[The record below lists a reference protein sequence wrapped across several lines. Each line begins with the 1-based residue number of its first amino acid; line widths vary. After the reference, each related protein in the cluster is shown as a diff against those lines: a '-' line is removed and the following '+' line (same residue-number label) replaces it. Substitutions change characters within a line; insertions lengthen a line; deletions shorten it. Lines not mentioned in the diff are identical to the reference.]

1 MRFLIT
7 ILFALPAALSAQT
20 FPNEIWH
27 EGKAVLLEGDTLSGW
42 IKYDMHKDIVQHRYS
57 TEGTITTVTP
67 RSLAF
72 FEIFD
77 KTANQYRQFYVLP
90 YNVRANYKA
99 PIIFELVFQ
108 GKALTLLN
116 REKVEYQVT
125 SYPYAVSGTYSR
137 LVLVFTHYFLWP
149 DGHIEEFSG
158 NKKDLLWKMKK
169 KSSQMKKFLK
179 VNRIKTDRRSDL
191 VKAVSYYNS
200 LFEKPETRS
209 N

>member
-1 MRFLIT
+1 MRLLVT
-7 ILFALPAALSAQT
+7 ILFCLPLILSAQT

-27 EGKAVLLEGDTLSGW
+27 EGKAVLIKGDTLFGW
-42 IKYDMHKDIVQHRYS
+42 IKYDMDKDIVQHRYS
-57 TEGTITTVTP
+57 SEGTITTVTP

-77 KTANQYRQFYVLP
+77 QLANQYRQFYVLP
-90 YNVRANYKA
+90 YNVRSNYKA
-99 PIIFELVFQ
+99 PIIFELIFQ
-108 GKALTLLN
+108 GQELTLLS

-137 LVLVFTHYFLWP
+137 LVLVFTYYFLWP

-169 KSSQMKKFLK
+169 KSAQMKKFLK
-179 VNRIKTDRRSDL
+179 VNRIKTDRRADL
-191 VKAVSYYNS
+191 IKAVSYYNS
-200 LFEKPETRS
+200 LFEKPETQS